1 MRRDLAVC
9 VFLVLVTLAVYGQ
22 VVRHDFVNIDDD
34 KYVYENRHVR
44 SGLTADGV
52 VWAFTTLWAS
62 NWHPLT
68 WLSHM
73 LDCEWFGLNAG
84 YHHLVNVFL
93 HILNSTLL
101 FLILRRMTGAVWR
114 SGMVAALFALHPLHV
129 ESVAWISERKDVLST
144 LFFLLTLWA
153 YGGYARHP
161 SWPRYGAVFGCLA
174 LGLMAKPML
183 VTVPFVLL
191 LLDYWPL
198 GRLPFQENMEPTGPG
213 AIPPEMKTGRTSS
226 VPALLAEKVPLFAL
240 AAASSLV
247 TFVAQQRGGATS
259 LTYTVPLSSRIANA
273 LVTYV
278 AYMGK
283 MFWPTHLAVLYPYR
297 QTLTAGRWALA
308 GLALAGI
315 SALVVWAARRRPYL
329 PVGWF
334 WYLGTLVPVIGL
346 VQVGEQSMADRYTY
360 VPLIGL
366 FMMTVW
372 GSADLAAGR
381 RYRQIGLGVFA
392 GMVLVGCVVGTWFQV
407 RLWQS
412 EVTLFQHALR
422 VTRGSA
428 LAHNNLGLAL
438 SEQEEREAAIRH
450 YREAIRIDPTYAK
463 GHVNLAVALMEQGA
477 PREAIRHAREAVRL
491 RPHMAKAH
499 LNLGF
504 VLDRQGEQTQAAAH
518 YQEALRIDPHYATAH
533 YNLGGLLHR
542 QGKLDQA
549 AAHYGEALRIDPGY
563 VEAYNNLG
571 ILRMQEGRLEEAVDN
586 YQKALRLAPLNAE
599 TLYNLGVVLA
609 RQGDLDEA
617 IFRFREAVR
626 LDPGRSAFHTSL
638 ALALATRGGLEEA
651 IDHYREAIRLNPE
664 DPGPRNNLAWIE
676 STHPNPE
683 FRNGPE
689 AVGLAER
696 ACESSQD
703 GNPAFLDTLAAAYAE
718 AGRFPEAVT
727 TLAEAILQAES
738 RGMED
743 FIRESTVRLEG
754 YKAGRPYREP
764 RMNRDHDEP

>member
-9 VFLVLVTLAVYGQ
+9 AFLALVTLAVYGQ

-34 KYVYENRHVR
+34 AYVYENRHVR
-44 SGLTADGV
+44 SGLTAEGV

-68 WLSHM
+68 WMSHM
-73 LDCEWFGLNAG
+73 LDCELFGLNAG
-84 YHHLVNVFL
+84 YHHLANVFL
-93 HILNSTLL
+93 HILNTTLL

-161 SWPRYGAVFGCLA
+161 SLPRYGAVFGCLA

-198 GRLPFQENMEPTGPG
+198 ARLTLQGDAEPTGR
-213 AIPPEMKTGRTSS
+213 ISN
-226 VPALLAEKVPLFAL
+226 VPALLAEKVPLFIL
-240 AAASSLV
+240 VAASSLV
-247 TFVAQQRGGATS
+247 TFVAQHRGGATS
-259 LTYTVPLSSRIANA
+259 MTYAVPLSSRIANA

-283 MFWPTHLAVLYPYR
+283 MLWPADLAVLYPYR
-297 QTLTAGRWALA
+297 QTLPSGRWALA
-308 GLALAGI
+308 GLALVGI
-315 SALVVWAARRRPYL
+315 SALVVRAGRRRPYL

-381 RYRQIGLGVFA
+381 GYRQTGLGVFA
-392 GMVLVGCVVGTWFQV
+392 GMALVGCVAGTWFQV

-412 EVTLFQHALR
+412 EVTLFQHALK

-438 SEQEEREAAIRH
+438 SDQGEREAAIMH
-450 YREAIRIDPTYAK
+450 YREAIRIDPAYAK
-463 GHVNLAVALMEQGA
+463 GHGNLAVALMEQGA

-491 RPHMAKAH
+491 RPNMAKAH

-504 VLDRQGEQTQAAAH
+504 VLDRQGEQTGAAAH
-518 YQEALRIDPHYATAH
+518 YREALRIDPYYATAH

-542 QGKLDQA
+542 QGKPDQA
-549 AAHYGEALRIDPGY
+549 AAHYREALRIDPGY

-571 ILRMQEGRLEEAVDN
+571 ILRMQEGRLEEAVGN
-586 YQKALRLAPLNAE
+586 YQEALRLAPLNTE

-609 RQGDLDEA
+609 RQGHLDEA
-617 IFRFREAVR
+617 ISRFREAVR
-626 LDPGRSAFHTSL
+626 LEPGRSAFHTSL
-638 ALALATRGGLEEA
+638 AMALATQGGLEEA
-651 IDHYREAIRLNPE
+651 IDHYREAIRLDPA

-676 STHPNPE
+676 STHPDPG

-689 AVGLAER
+689 AVELAER
-696 ACESSQD
+696 ACEISPD
-703 GNPAFLDTLAAAYAE
+703 RNPAFLDTLAAAYAE

-727 TLAEAILQAES
+727 TLAEAISQAES

-754 YKAGRPYREP
+754 YKAGRPYREL